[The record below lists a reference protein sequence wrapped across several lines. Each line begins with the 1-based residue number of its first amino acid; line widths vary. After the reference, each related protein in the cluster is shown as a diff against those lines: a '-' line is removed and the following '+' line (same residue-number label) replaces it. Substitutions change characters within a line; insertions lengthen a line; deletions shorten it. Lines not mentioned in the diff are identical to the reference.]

1 MNRTFATVAAVA
13 LSAAVLV
20 ACGGGDNTQ
29 TVTETISEETT
40 RTVEGASSG
49 ELVAPVDGSATS
61 GGIEV
66 TVNRAFTKPT
76 VSYIGGTEDS
86 GVTPDAEPRT
96 VRAPQGGSYVYV
108 VAEVLNET
116 TEGIDLTCEYPM
128 KVKLRDTDHK
138 RYDPIEGLYLVSGNP
153 DCEKL
158 QPGFEGGMTWIFLV
172 PPSAD
177 VEALEFS
184 DVTNFNKEPPA
195 AAIALSTTP

>member
-1 MNRTFATVAAVA
+1 LPRMLAVVAVVA
-13 LSAAVLV
+13 LSAVALV
-20 ACGGGDNTQ
+20 ACGGGGDTQ
-29 TVTETISEETT
+29 TVIETNSEETT
-40 RTVEGASSG
+40 TTAEGAASG
-49 ELVAPVDGSATS
+49 GEPVAPVDGSATS

-66 TVNRAFTKPT
+66 KVNRAFARPT

-86 GVTPDAEPRT
+86 RVTPNAEPRT

-158 QPGFEGGMTWIFLV
+158 QPGFKGSMTWVFLV

-177 VEALEFS
+177 VDALEFS
-184 DVTNFNKEPPA
+184 DVTNFKEQPPA
-195 AAIALSTTP
+195 AIAVPSV

>member
-1 MNRTFATVAAVA
+1 MTRTLAIVAAVSFSIIA
-13 LSAAVLV
+13 LA
-20 ACGGGDNTQ
+20 ACGGGDDTR
-29 TVTETISEETT
+29 TTTETINEETA
-40 RTVEGASSG
+40 RTVEGAASSG
-49 ELVAPVDGSATS
+49 QPVAPVDESAMS

-66 TVNRAFTKPT
+66 TVNRAFAKPT

-86 GVTPDAEPRT
+86 RVTPDAEPRT

-128 KVKLRDTDHK
+128 KVKLRDTGHK

-158 QPGFEGGMTWIFLV
+158 QPGFKGSMTWVFLV

-184 DVTNFNKEPPA
+184 DVTNFKEQPPA
-195 AAIALSTTP
+195 AIAVPSV